1 MRARGRWVDVDGDP
15 ADLRLGLAEDGR
27 SIECEVTE
35 GLTSCSFFADP
46 RQAEQIAAAWDRLAR
61 EVAKVKVSR
70 SSW

>member
-1 MRARGRWVDVDGDP
+1 MRTRGRWVDVDGDP

-46 RQAEQIAAAWDRLAR
+46 KQAGEIAKAWTRLAE
-61 EVAKVKVSR
+61 EVAKVKAGGP
-70 SSW
+70 SW